1 MDIESL
7 EKLDL
12 DTSFP
17 LQLGKS
23 SQFGQILNKIQL
35 PREALKENTYRG
47 LTKSVFFEY
56 KTLHDL
62 LMPAEKF
69 IKKPDIEEY
78 VLNSRV
84 VSFDNLEQNF

>member
-23 SQFGQILNKIQL
+23 SQFGQILNQIQL
-35 PREALKENTYRG
+35 PREALRENTYRG

-84 VSFDNLEQNF
+84 VS